1 MQCRFPTSWKES
13 KVIPLHKKLSKL
25 EPKNYR
31 PVSILSPLS
40 KVVERVIYDQV
51 YNYFSDNNLFHPSM
65 NGFRKRRSTLT
76 ALLQMYERWVH
87 SANDGKINGI
97 LLGDLS
103 AAFDLVSADILLK
116 KLEIYGV
123 DKCMLEWIKSYMTDR
138 KQAVWIDNS
147 YSNYLDVNIGVPQGS
162 IIGPLMFIIFAN
174 DLPYCI
180 TCAIDSYAD
189 DSSLTS
195 SK

>member
-1 MQCRFPTSWKES
+1 MKSSKSCGIDGLDAYSLKIAAEHIAPALHHITTLSIMQCRFPTSWKQS
-13 KVIPLHKKLSKL
+13 KVIPLHKKQSKL

-76 ALLQMYERWVH
+76 ALLQMYERWVQ
-87 SANDGKINGI
+87 SASDGKINGI

-138 KQAVWIDNS
+138 KQAS
-147 YSNYLDVNIGVPQGS
+147 G
-162 IIGPLMFIIFAN
+162 
-174 DLPYCI
+174 
-180 TCAIDSYAD
+180 
-189 DSSLTS
+189 
-195 SK
+195 